1 MDEDSWNKMK
11 HLYLEI
17 QIGLHDAS
25 DYGDAEDD
33 WVKLK
38 KSFFQLTMK
47 NNSSSG
53 THAVDFRANQM
64 IKELEAY
71 ITFHSLD
78 QMNFELE
85 TSCLKLIHSIICSV
99 IECWSEVSPHSLD
112 LEEVLTDTGILALD
126 KGIKMVSD
134 ALMVVYHNYGELTQA
149 LACQNL
155 LKEKPFEEQEPL
167 IYLSKATNKKE
178 LFDYNMGNNDHID
191 SQGKRKRID
200 SLKSEKKS
208 NMNEYEINLPQKIR
222 LLQSWEQGSVPNQDT
237 NFSNENNLGNILS
250 HLENRIL
257 KHPHSSEGRDQHSIP
272 AQFLRQAQIIKNY
285 SDFTRTENSDV
296 VKKMFHFKRLLENSL
311 LSVYTKYY

>member
-1 MDEDSWNKMK
+1 
-11 HLYLEI
+11 
-17 QIGLHDAS
+17 
-25 DYGDAEDD
+25 
-33 WVKLK
+33 
-38 KSFFQLTMK
+38 
-47 NNSSSG
+47 
-53 THAVDFRANQM
+53 
-64 IKELEAY
+64 
-71 ITFHSLD
+71 
-78 QMNFELE
+78 
-85 TSCLKLIHSIICSV
+85 
-99 IECWSEVSPHSLD
+99 
-112 LEEVLTDTGILALD
+112 
-126 KGIKMVSD
+126 
-134 ALMVVYHNYGELTQA
+134 
-149 LACQNL
+149 
-155 LKEKPFEEQEPL
+155 
-167 IYLSKATNKKE
+167 
-178 LFDYNMGNNDHID
+178 MGNNDHID